1 MDKKLLSSGLDS
13 MGIKCTNEIESRFES
28 YMELLLDWNGK
39 MNLTAITDE
48 REIVIKHFLD
58 SASCLKI
65 EGFSDSRRMIDV
77 GTGAGFPGLPLRIL
91 DSNGEWVL
99 ADALGKRVKFLQE
112 VIDKLE
118 LSGIS
123 AIHSRAEELGRDS
136 VLRESFDLAVSRAV
150 ANLAVLSEYCLPLL
164 SVGGIFLSMKGPK
177 ADKEIEEAKYA
188 IKLLGGIVKDRVL
201 IKNPYMEG
209 QHEIIV
215 IEKVSET
222 PGKYPRKPGTPS
234 KKPIVQGDKI

>member
-1 MDKKLLSSGLDS
+1 
-13 MGIKCTNEIESRFES
+13 
-28 YMELLLDWNGK
+28 
-39 MNLTAITDE
+39 
-48 REIVIKHFLD
+48 
-58 SASCLKI
+58 
-65 EGFSDSRRMIDV
+65 
-77 GTGAGFPGLPLRIL
+77 LPLRIL

>member
-1 MDKKLLSSGLDS
+1 
-13 MGIKCTNEIESRFES
+13 
-28 YMELLLDWNGK
+28 MELLLDWNGK

-48 REIVIKHFLD
+48 KEIIIKHFLD

-65 EGFSDSRRMIDV
+65 EGVSEAKRMIDV

-91 DSNGEWVL
+91 GSNGEWVL
-99 ADALGKRVKFLQE
+99 ADSLGKRVNFLWE

-118 LSGIS
+118 LPGIS

-136 VLRESFDLAVSRAV
+136 VLRESFDLVVSRAV
-150 ANLAVLSEYCLPLL
+150 ANLAVLSEYCLPLV
-164 SVGGIFLSMKGPK
+164 SVGGLFLSMKGPK
-177 ADKEIEEAKYA
+177 ADKEIEDAEYA
-188 IKLLGGIVKDRVL
+188 IKLLGGIVKDRIL
-201 IKNPYMEG
+201 IKNPYMES

-222 PGKYPRKPGTPS
+222 PEKYPRKPGTPS
-234 KKPIVQGDKI
+234 KKPILQGDKK